1 MSLLHIIV
9 VVGGH
14 CCSYLMTPSEE
25 DVAHQGA
32 FYSEV
37 KKPQALS
44 EETHHTFKI
53 RNAKFKNLSA

>member
-1 MSLLHIIV
+1 M

-14 CCSYLMTPSEE
+14 CCSYLMTPREE

-37 KKPQALS
+37 KMPQALS

-53 RNAKFKNLSA
+53 RNTEFKNLSA